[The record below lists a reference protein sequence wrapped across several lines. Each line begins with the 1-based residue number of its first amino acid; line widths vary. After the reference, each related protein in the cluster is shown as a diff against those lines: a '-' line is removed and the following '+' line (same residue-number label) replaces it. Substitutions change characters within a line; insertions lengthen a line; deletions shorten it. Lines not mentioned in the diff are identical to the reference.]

1 MLANEISFNIQYP
14 LLKASEVAKILSI
27 SRAKAYQLLN
37 SGHIPI
43 VRIDHSVRVRRED
56 LQNYLKINW
65 IGPE

>member
-1 MLANEISFNIQYP
+1 MLTNEISFNIQYP

-65 IGPE
+65 IGPG